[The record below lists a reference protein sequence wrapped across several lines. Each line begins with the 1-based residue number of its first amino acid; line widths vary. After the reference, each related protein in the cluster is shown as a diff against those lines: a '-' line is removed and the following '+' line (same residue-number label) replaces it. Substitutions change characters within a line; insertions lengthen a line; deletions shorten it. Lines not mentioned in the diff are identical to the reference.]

1 MRLIKL
7 AVISIVILFGIVTGI
22 SLFIPSHI
30 RLTKVITIRP
40 EKDSIFALVK
50 NKSEWVRWH
59 PSFFNGQQ
67 TEILSRIEVKVVS
80 ENESL
85 LLMQWR
91 QAGKK
96 NLNMGWQLMRSSNT
110 LDPATLQWFMEF
122 KTSWYPWEKFGSLFY
137 ENNYGAMME
146 QGLVNIKNEVE
157 K

>member
-40 EKDSIFALVK
+40 EKDSIFSLVK

-59 PSFFNGQQ
+59 PSFNGQQ
-67 TEILSRIEVKVVS
+67 TEMLSRIEVKVVS

-96 NLNMGWQLMRSSNT
+96 NLNMGWQLMRSSNAI
-110 LDPATLQWFMEF
+110 DPGTLQWFMEF

>member
-1 MRLIKL
+1 M
-7 AVISIVILFGIVTGI
+7 
-22 SLFIPSHI
+22 
-30 RLTKVITIRP
+30 
-40 EKDSIFALVK
+40 
-50 NKSEWVRWH
+50 
-59 PSFFNGQQ
+59 
-67 TEILSRIEVKVVS
+67 LSRIEVKVVS

-96 NLNMGWQLMRSSNT
+96 NLNMGWQLMRSSNAI
-110 LDPATLQWFMEF
+110 DPGTLQWFMEF

>member
-7 AVISIVILFGIVTGI
+7 AFISVLILFSILTGI

-40 EKDSIFALVK
+40 EKDSIFSLVK
-50 NKSEWVRWH
+50 NKSEWLRWH
-59 PSFFNGQQ
+59 PSFINGEQN
-67 TEILSRIEVKVVS
+67 EMLSRIDVKVIS
-80 ENESL
+80 EKDSL
-85 LLMQWR
+85 LSVQWR

-96 NLNMGWQLMRSSNT
+96 TLNMGWHLMRSNNI
-110 LDPATLQWFMEF
+110 DPATLQWFMDF

-146 QGLVNIKNEVE
+146 QGLINIKKEVE